1 MSIEAIARKFL
12 NSRHPDP
19 SHLEALRDTSRS
31 LESSRILY
39 QTPQVFQKLIEHR
52 ENVEALKT
60 LANLLYHL
68 PEARSHL
75 VESVGI
81 AVLIKEL
88 PGYLKSYGDK
98 VSFVWLRIWFLIT
111 IEGENAKRL
120 LDIGVNLL
128 QLPRAQDDSNPSLSK
143 ATVEVLRILYNLCR
157 IELIR
162 GAQDFGYACLTSTK
176 DLSIL
181 GNSWNLLLST
191 GLPPQCDPLT
201 MLEAFT
207 VSISAVSD
215 SETKQDSLEF
225 LPSALIVLTHACE
238 DKSWAT
244 FRSVLRRKILPSNLY
259 VLLHAFL

>member
-1 MSIEAIARKFL
+1 MSRKFL

-31 LESSRILY
+31 LEFSRILY
-39 QTPQVFQKLIEHR
+39 QTPQVFQKLIEYR
-52 ENVEALKT
+52 ENVDALKT

-68 PEARSHL
+68 PEARTHL

-88 PGYLKSYGDK
+88 PGYLKSYGDT

-111 IEGENAKRL
+111 IEGENANRL

-128 QLPRAQDDSNPSLSK
+128 QLPSAQDDSNPSLSR

-157 IELIR
+157 IELIH
-162 GAQDFGYACLTSTK
+162 GAQDFGYSCLKSTK
-176 DLSIL
+176 NLGVL

-191 GLPPQCDPLT
+191 GLPPQCDPST
-201 MLEAFT
+201 VLEAFT
-207 VSISAVSD
+207 ALISAAGD

-225 LPSALIVLTHACE
+225 LPSALIVLTHSCE

-244 FRSVLRRKILPSNLY
+244 LRSFLRRKILPLNLY
-259 VLLHAFL
+259 VLRHAFL